1 MFCFEAMFTRHFTIM
16 SNRSFL
22 ELLTRYLFIS
32 LQPRDAGALSK
43 AANLISSLLWRDVIG
58 LSPLVTIY
66 TYVYHYDATATVTA
80 IATATSSSTCHRHY
94 HRHYY
99 EDYLSRTTLVAMFMG
114 QTLGPSGADRT
125 QVGPML
131 VPWTLYL
138 GLHTIWFRF
147 AFLHSQKLA
156 PNINPSL
163 TLW

>member
-16 SNRSFL
+16 SYNDSSNGSFL

-43 AANLISSLLWRDVIG
+43 AANQISSLLWRDVIG

-66 TYVYHYDATATVTA
+66 TYVYHCNATATVTA
-80 IATATSSSTCHRHY
+80 IATATSSSTCDWHY

-99 EDYLSRTTLVAMFMG
+99 EVDLSRTTLIARFMG
-114 QTLGPSGADRT
+114 STWGPSGADRT

-131 VPWTLYL
+131 VPWTLL
-138 GLHTIWFRF
+138 SGQLFIHKI
-147 AFLHSQKLA
+147 
-156 PNINPSL
+156 
-163 TLW
+163 